1 MNNKFMKIRV
11 KSLSGNAKL
20 PSFAHGTDA
29 GADLFSAENLK
40 LEPGKRALVSTGIA
54 LEIPEGFAGLIW
66 DKSGIASK
74 SGISTMA
81 GVIDSGYRG
90 EIKVLLVNLSDTE
103 YKIEEGDKIAQ
114 ILFQKIE
121 HPDFEEV
128 QELSKADRGE
138 KGFGST
144 GRK

>member
-1 MNNKFMKIRV
+1 MKIRV
-11 KSLSGNAKL
+11 KKLSGNAKL

-29 GADLFSAENLK
+29 GADLFSVEEVILK
-40 LEPGKRALVSTGIA
+40 PGERALISTGIA

-66 DKSGIASK
+66 DKSSVPSK
-74 SGISTMA
+74 YGLTTMA

-121 HPDFEEV
+121 HPDFEEA
-128 QELSKADRGE
+128 QELSDADRDE
-138 KGFGST
+138 EGFGST

>member
-1 MNNKFMKIRV
+1 MKIKV
-11 KSLSGNAKL
+11 KKLNENARL
-20 PSFAHGTDA
+20 PEFAHKTDA
-29 GADLFSAENLK
+29 GADLFSVEEKILK
-40 LEPGKRALVSTGIA
+40 PGERALISSGIA

-90 EIKVLLVNLSDTE
+90 EVKVLLVNLSDTE
-103 YKIEEGDKIAQ
+103 YQIEMGDKIAQ

-121 HPDFEEV
+121 RPDFEEA
-128 QELSKADRGE
+128 QKLSDADRGE
-138 KGFGST
+138 KAFGST
-144 GRK
+144 GKK

>member
-1 MNNKFMKIRV
+1 MKIRV

>member
-1 MNNKFMKIRV
+1 MKIRV

-20 PSFAHGTDA
+20 PSFAHSTDA